1 MLISRVAGDGGDAG
15 GLVVG
20 GGGREGGKQSRL
32 IASDWGKCHKKKQS
46 DHAGNW
52 FTLAARGAHADAVL
66 HAAAGSV
73 SAIC

>member
-1 MLISRVAGDGGDAG
+1 MVVMLGGV
-15 GLVVG
+15 VVG
-20 GGGREGGKQSRL
+20 GGGRREGNSHGSLLQTGGSVT
-32 IASDWGKCHKKKQS
+32 KKKQS